1 MIPPAVLTGQAAGLA
16 AALALDAG
24 CAVSDVPIHTLQE
37 QLGRTGV
44 IIHFD
49 DAWKPESESE
59 DCEAA
64 PEGHI

>member
-1 MIPPAVLTGQAAGLA
+1 MAHSLILGGGASGLA

-37 QLGRTGV
+37 QLDKTGV

-49 DAWKPESESE
+49 DAWKPASEPE
-59 DCEAA
+59 DCAA
-64 PEGHI
+64 ALEGHI